1 MLTLCPRLPFN
12 TTWPK
17 EYDPDTERAVNVTE
31 NLRDAPGSKVMAG
44 GFTSMAT
51 GGAILAVIVYVSSS
65 ATLVTVLVTMWV
77 PARCEIAIEGVLRLD
92 GWPIL
97 KLQGDL
103 V

>member
-1 MLTLCPRLPFN
+1 
-12 TTWPK
+12 
-17 EYDPDTERAVNVTE
+17 
-31 NLRDAPGSKVMAG
+31 
-44 GFTSMAT
+44 MAT
-51 GGAILAVIVYVSSS
+51 DGAILAVIVYVSSS